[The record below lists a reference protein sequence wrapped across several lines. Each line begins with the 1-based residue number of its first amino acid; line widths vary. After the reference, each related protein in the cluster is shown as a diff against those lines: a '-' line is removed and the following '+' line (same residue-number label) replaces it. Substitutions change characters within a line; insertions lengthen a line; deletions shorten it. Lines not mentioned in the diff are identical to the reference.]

1 MIISQIP
8 DLVNIA
14 SSLAPISVLILFFA
28 IITFLK
34 KK

>member
-8 DLVNIA
+8 NLVHVA
-14 SSLAPISVLILFFA
+14 SSLAPMLVFLLFFV
-28 IITFLK
+28 IISFLK

>member
-8 DLVNIA
+8 NLVHIA
-14 SSLAPISVLILFFA
+14 SSLAPMLVFLIFFI